1 MSYYDDDDEFHSSFY
16 QKNTTKIVLIVF
28 LSVAAVASSG
38 ALAFVYY
45 KQVQFEKELLRKKNS
60 WSGRLEEFAPILKI
74 AGSLIKIIIKVAFS
88 LLLI

>member
-1 MSYYDDDDEFHSSFY
+1 MDYYDDEFDDSPC
-16 QKNTTKIVLIVF
+16 QQNTTKIALIIF
-28 LSVAAVASSG
+28 LAIAAVASSA

-45 KQVQFEKELLRKKNS
+45 KQVQYEKELWRKKNT

-88 LLLI
+88 ILLI